1 MSGEQWDTCL
11 VYTTKT
17 DLCPHGTYRLLGEGL
32 DNQVK
37 YSEHFT
43 IMRYSIK
50 KQIGSI
56 SK

>member
-11 VYTTKT
+11 VYMTKT
-17 DLCPHGTYRLLGEGL
+17 YLCPHGTYRLLGEGL
-32 DNQVK
+32 DKQVK